1 LQGQQGRDGVVFHW
15 GAFDIEGLV
24 WEKMVS
30 ISFGGV
36 AGHGER
42 ALGAGITH
50 ARIGGA

>member
-15 GAFDIEGLV
+15 GAFGIEGLV

-30 ISFGGV
+30 ISFGWV

-42 ALGAGITH
+42 APGAGITH
-50 ARIGGA
+50 TRIGGA